1 MSGGTAFFS
10 TVGAV
15 MLAAFTACQ
24 RPAVASRDTGVAAP
38 AAQPS
43 RPASSPPTT
52 APSAAPAPRAPAASP
67 PAATATDPGYPVD
80 TRPPKDFFS
89 DQLLKTLGK
98 EATATVVCRL
108 QGLTD
113 VFPDHKEPDTFYD
126 ASCEVVE
133 VLRGPVDGIS
143 LGKTLNFVWQVERG
157 NRMPPPQSELLVYLK
172 ARKEPLDGPPPL
184 KWVALDT
191 GVMRY
196 TPALQE
202 KIRKTFRKKK

>member
-1 MSGGTAFFS
+1 MSGGRAFSS

-15 MLAAFTACQ
+15 MLAALAACQ
-24 RPAVASRDTGVAAP
+24 RPALASRDAGASRAP
-38 AAQPS
+38 TQP
-43 RPASSPPTT
+43 
-52 APSAAPAPRAPAASP
+52 AAPAPSTIAA
-67 PAATATDPGYPVD
+67 PGYPVD
-80 TRPPKDFFS
+80 PKPPKDFVS
-89 DQLLKTLGK
+89 DPLLKTLGK
-98 EATATVVCRL
+98 EAKATVVCRL

-126 ASCEVVE
+126 ASCDVIE
-133 VLRGPVDGIS
+133 VLRGPIE
-143 LGKTLNFVWQVERG
+143 GKTLDFIWQVERG

-191 GVMRY
+191 GVLRY

>member
-1 MSGGTAFFS
+1 MSGGRAFSS

-15 MLAAFTACQ
+15 MLAAFAACQ
-24 RPAVASRDTGVAAP
+24 RPALASRDAGATGP
-38 AAQPS
+38 SAQPS
-43 RPASSPPTT
+43 PASS
-52 APSAAPAPRAPAASP
+52 SATPAPRP
-67 PAATATDPGYPVD
+67 PAANTTAPGYPVD
-80 TRPPKDFFS
+80 TTPPKDFFS
-89 DQLLKTLGK
+89 DKLLKTLGK

-108 QGLTD
+108 RGLTD

-126 ASCEVVE
+126 ASCEVVD
-133 VLRGPVDGIS
+133 VLRGPDA
-143 LGKTLNFVWQVERG
+143 LREGKTLDFIWQVERG

-172 ARKEPLDGPPPL
+172 ARKEPLDGPPAL
-184 KWVALDT
+184 RWVALDT

>member
-1 MSGGTAFFS
+1 
-10 TVGAV
+10 
-15 MLAAFTACQ
+15 MLAAFAACQ
-24 RPAVASRDTGVAAP
+24 RPAVASRDTGTAGPPAQPPAP
-38 AAQPS
+38 ASTGP
-43 RPASSPPTT
+43 
-52 APSAAPAPRAPAASP
+52 APSAAPASSAPASSP
-67 PAATATDPGYPVD
+67 PAATDPGYPVD

-98 EATATVVCRL
+98 ESTATVVCRL

-133 VLRGPVDGIS
+133 VLRGPIES
-143 LGKTLNFVWQVERG
+143 KSLNFIWQVERG

-202 KIRKTFRKKK
+202 RIRKSFRKKK

>member
-1 MSGGTAFFS
+1 MSGGRAFSS

-15 MLAAFTACQ
+15 LLAAFAACQ
-24 RPAVASRDTGVAAP
+24 RPAVASHDTAP
-38 AAQPS
+38 AAP
-43 RPASSPPTT
+43 PAP
-52 APSAAPAPRAPAASP
+52 PSAAPAASP
-67 PAATATDPGYPVD
+67 PPPAAADPGYPVD

-133 VLRGPVDGIS
+133 VLRGPSD
-143 LGKTLNFVWQVERG
+143 LGKTVNFVWQVERG

>member
-1 MSGGTAFFS
+1 MRRPRRPNRRGRHQARPRR
-10 TVGAV
+10 AR
-15 MLAAFTACQ
+15 LPRAHRQ
-24 RPAVASRDTGVAAP
+24 RPQPIP
-38 AAQPS
+38 AIPS
-43 RPASSPPTT
+43 TPARP
-52 APSAAPAPRAPAASP
+52 
-67 PAATATDPGYPVD
+67 G
-80 TRPPKDFFS
+80 DFFS
-89 DQLLKTLGK
+89 DPLLKTLGK

-133 VLRGPVDGIS
+133 VLRGPSDGIAP
-143 LGKTLNFVWQVERG
+143 GKTLDFVWQVERG
-157 NRMPPPQSELLVYLK
+157 NRMPPPRSELLVYLK
-172 ARKEPLDGPPPL
+172 GRKEPLDGPPPL

>member
-1 MSGGTAFFS
+1 MSGGRAFFS

-24 RPAVASRDTGVAAP
+24 RPAVASRDSGAAAP

-43 RPASSPPTT
+43 RPP
-52 APSAAPAPRAPAASP
+52 PSAPASAPGAPVAGSP
-67 PAATATDPGYPVD
+67 TATDPGYPVD

-133 VLRGPVDGIS
+133 VLRGPIEGR
-143 LGKTLNFVWQVERG
+143 TLNFVWQVERG

-202 KIRKTFRKKK
+202 KIRKMFRKKK

>member
-1 MSGGTAFFS
+1 MSGGRAFFS

-15 MLAAFTACQ
+15 MVAAFTACQ
-24 RPAVASRDTGVAAP
+24 RPAVASRDTAA

-43 RPASSPPTT
+43 RPA
-52 APSAAPAPRAPAASP
+52 PSAPAASP
-67 PAATATDPGYPVD
+67 PAATAADPGYPVD

-133 VLRGPVDGIS
+133 VLRGPIDAIA

-202 KIRKTFRKKK
+202 KIRKTSRKKK

>member
-1 MSGGTAFFS
+1 MSGGERFFD
-10 TVGAV
+10 GRCGD
-15 MLAAFTACQ
+15 AC
-24 RPAVASRDTGVAAP
+24 RVHSV
-38 AAQPS
+38 
-43 RPASSPPTT
+43 
-52 APSAAPAPRAPAASP
+52 PAASGRVSRYRCGGSAV
-67 PAATATDPGYPVD
+67 AACAERARREPTGRDRRHPGYPVD

-133 VLRGPVDGIS
+133 VLRGPIDAIA

-202 KIRKTFRKKK
+202 KIRKTFQEEK